1 MSIRIRPFFLRSV
14 LLTLLVLVA
23 ISAKQAQKVRV
34 PQNIGVRFGIVT
46 ATSADHAAEHLEM
59 VRSLSKVGFSGT
71 LTVYFMYRT
80 REIEEDG
87 EVQHV
92 IARYNEKLSEVSPNS
107 EVIFFQVNTD
117 YETYCFKP
125 AIVQDYLNHVRLDVM
140 MWTDSSTRFKGN
152 PNTWALNMVKD
163 EIHFAGREGA
173 MGMGENTHSKTYEF
187 FRVSAMELKD
197 RHEIQA
203 GHWLADLNSDVF
215 RTVIQPWIDCAVRSC
230 HTCMSPSGSVRKLKR
245 KQSGPPSTEYIGHRQ
260 DQSVLSILLVRWQAQ
275 GGRLHLN
282 DHSRYIDLDV
292 VRSFNTPL

>member
-1 MSIRIRPFFLRSV
+1 MSARLRTFFQRV
-14 LLTLLVLVA
+14 VPLTLVVLTAASVN
-23 ISAKQAQKVRV
+23 QVPQVRV
-34 PQNIGVRFGIVT
+34 PQNLGVRLGIVT

-59 VRSLSKVGFSGT
+59 VRSLTEVGFSGM

-80 REIEEDG
+80 GEIEKDG
-87 EVQHV
+87 EVLHV
-92 IARYNEKLSEVSPNS
+92 RARYSAALSEVSPS
-107 EVIFFQVNTD
+107 CEVIFFQVNTD

-125 AIVQDYLNHVRLDVM
+125 VIVQDYLNHVHVDVM

-152 PNTWALNMVKD
+152 PETWALNMVKD
-163 EIHFAGREGA
+163 GIHFSGREGA
-173 MGMGENTHSKTYEF
+173 MGMGENTHIKTYEF
-187 FRVSAMELKD
+187 FRTSALELKE

-215 RTVIQPWIDCAVRSC
+215 RAVIQPWIDCAVRSC

-260 DQSVLSILLVRWQAQ
+260 DQSVLSILLAQWHAQ

-282 DHSRYIDLDV
+282 NHPRYIDLDV